1 MLPTKFQFILYA
13 LQAMP
18 LKVFWHDN
26 DFIQVFIIVP
36 DVGNGVGE
44 TLHFRQQYLK
54 QQYKKCTVW
63 FFSLVGLKV
72 RVAYVKYE
80 KFFTM

>member
-1 MLPTKFQFILYA
+1 MLHTKFQFILYA

-26 DFIQVFIIVP
+26 NDFIQVFIIVP

-44 TLHFRQQYLK
+44 TLQFRQQSQALVSLK
-54 QQYKKCTVW
+54 
-63 FFSLVGLKV
+63 
-72 RVAYVKYE
+72 KYMPLL
-80 KFFTM
+80 FLTSR

>member
-1 MLPTKFQFILYA
+1 MLPTQFQFILYA

-54 QQYKKCTVW
+54 QNGK
-63 FFSLVGLKV
+63 FSDVSTEFLDM
-72 RVAYVKYE
+72 KYSN
-80 KFFTM
+80 KQSAAV

>member
-26 DFIQVFIIVP
+26 NDFIQVFIIVP
-36 DVGNGVGE
+36 AVGNGDGE
-44 TLHFRQQYLK
+44 TLHFRQYLATGN
-54 QQYKKCTVW
+54 YYFW
-63 FFSLVGLKV
+63 LADFF
-72 RVAYVKYE
+72 
-80 KFFTM
+80 F